1 MDQLLKELHRKFKL
15 FEESKEFD
23 PAEIEEFEKRKAAER
38 AHDERYQD
46 YLKSQQGDDSSNGS
60 SDVTKMS
67 ASELIKELHTALD
80 REGIDIPES
89 GGNPVEDIL
98 AAIQTYKKSI
108 DLPTDADALVSLLR
122 LKPPRTPQSPPIFTD
137 ANRPPIGIN
146 PNADNKPT
154 TPDPTDMGGASEL
167 GGAPEPEISKTFTPY
182 GDTFGRYAKTG
193 VNAASKFAGQ
203 VGDELSNAYT
213 NVSNAVSGFANGAS
227 RGYRTDTK
235 ESVVYPRLSESAE
248 MSRLVSRLTRLD
260 ETTELNEAKFPP
272 AVEQFLDKYGGI
284 VGRKTDK
291 ELADIIGRVASLEKT
306 DGTKIATEW
315 RRYNATEYHNPVN
328 DTYLSAR
335 DLVKQL
341 KKDGAELERNFGV
354 SSGTQVTGKTTTGN
368 LENFTKN
375 ADGSWTDL
383 AGAKIAR
390 GSQEAIALEK
400 EAQRRLTSANPST
413 TSPTSTNPSPTSTP
427 KPPTGPTAS
436 NPTTNILKPNS
447 LPANLS
453 WAAKSKRFLK
463 YSAALAALG
472 LVFDNGDLIMS
483 GIKQVADYVRG
494 SDTPDAKPDATP
506 GTAGDTAATDAKNS
520 EEIKKLVKEIQ
531 DLQQKHGK
539 DSDPAWS
546 KAVDR
551 ANAVFKRLGIPP
563 FDNSI
568 PKPKVTPTPRPVATT
583 PKPAAT
589 EPASAVP
596 LQSVVPQDMVQP
608 VDLQQDYQQQQPA
621 YQRNSN
627 TFIPIPIPLGGFGGG
642 RGNGGGRGPQNGRG
656 YPGAGGQLRGGV
668 GTPGG
673 GNRGGGNRGGR

>member
-1 MDQLLKELHRKFKL
+1 MDQLLKKLHTQFKL
-15 FEESKEFD
+15 LEDLTDLSPEEKKEF
-23 PAEIEEFEKRKAAER
+23 AERLAAER
-38 AHDERYQD
+38 ENE
-46 YLKSQQGDDSSNGS
+46 LKFQEYKNAQQGDDSSDSGS
-60 SDVTKMS
+60 DITKMS

-80 REGIDIPES
+80 REGIKIPDS

-108 DLPTDADALVSLLR
+108 DLPTDADALVSLLQ
-122 LKPPRTPQSPPIFTD
+122 LKPPRIRQSPPLFTD
-137 ANRPPIGIN
+137 ANRPPEFK
-146 PNADNKPT
+146 PNADNKPI
-154 TPDPTDMGGASEL
+154 TPDPTDMGGASEF

-182 GDTFGRYAKTG
+182 GDKLGQYTRTG
-193 VNAASKFAGQ
+193 VDAVSKFAGQ
-203 VGDELSNAYT
+203 AADEISNAYT
-213 NVSNAVSGFANGAS
+213 NTTNALSGVANGFK
-227 RGYRTDTK
+227 RGYTSTSTK
-235 ESVVYPRLSESAE
+235 ESVVYPRLSESDE

-260 ETTELNEAKFPP
+260 ETNEINEAKWPP

-291 ELADIIGRVASLEKT
+291 ELADIIGRVAFLEKT
-306 DGTKIATEW
+306 DGTKIATGW

-341 KKDGAELERNFGV
+341 KKDGVELERNFGV
-354 SSGTQVTGKTTTGN
+354 STGTQITGKNTIGN

-375 ADGSWTDL
+375 ADGTWTDL

-413 TSPTSTNPSPTSTP
+413 TSPTNTSPSTTNIP
-427 KPPTGPTAS
+427 KPPTGPTAT
-436 NPTTNILKPNS
+436 NPAANILKPNS

-483 GIKQVADYVRG
+483 GVKQVANYIRG
-494 SDTPDAKPDATP
+494 SDTPDPTSGTAP
-506 GTAGDTAATDAKNS
+506 GTSSDTAAADAKNS
-520 EEIKKLVKEIQ
+520 EEIEKLVKEIQ
-531 DLQQKHGK
+531 KLQASHGK

-546 KAVDR
+546 KAVER

-568 PKPKVTPTPRPVATT
+568 PKPKPVAPAPRPVAS
-583 PKPAAT
+583 PAPVAA
-589 EPASAVP
+589 ASAVP
-596 LQSVVPQDMVQP
+596 PESVVPQDMVQP
-608 VDLQQDYQQQQPA
+608 VDLQQNYQQQPVN
-621 YQRNSN
+621 QRNSN

-656 YPGAGGQLRGGV
+656 YPGAGGQIRGGV

-673 GNRGGGNRGGR
+673 GRR

>member
-15 FEESKEFD
+15 FEESKEFFE
-23 PAEIEEFEKRKAAER
+23 PAEIAEFEKRKAEQI
-38 AHDERYQD
+38 AHDERYQQ
-46 YLKSQQGDDSSNGS
+46 YLKSQQGDDSDNAGG
-60 SDVTKMS
+60 DITKMS
-67 ASELIKELHTALD
+67 ASELVKELNTALD
-80 REGIDIPES
+80 REGINRPES
-89 GGNPVEDIL
+89 GGNPVEDII
-98 AAIQTYKKSI
+98 AAIQIYKKSI
-108 DLPTDADALVSLLR
+108 DLPTDADALVSLLG
-122 LKPPRTPQSPPIFTD
+122 LKPPTRTPQSPPFFTD

-154 TPDPTDMGGASEL
+154 TPDPTDMGGASEF
-167 GGAPEPEISKTFTPY
+167 GGAPEPEISKTFTPF
-182 GDTFGRYAKTG
+182 GDTLGGYAKTG
-193 VNAASKFAGQ
+193 VDAVSKFAGQ
-203 VGDELSNAYT
+203 AADEISNAYT
-213 NVSNAVSGFANGAS
+213 NTTNALSGVANGFKRS
-227 RGYRTDTK
+227 YNRTDTK
-235 ESVVYPRLSESAE
+235 ESVVYPRLSESDE

-260 ETTELNEAKFPP
+260 EAAELNEAKWPP

-291 ELADIIGRVASLEKT
+291 ELADIIGRVAFLEKT
-306 DGTKIATEW
+306 DGTKIATGW

-354 SSGTQVTGKTTTGN
+354 STGTQITGKNTTGN

-383 AGAKIAR
+383 AGTNIAR

-413 TSPTSTNPSPTSTP
+413 TSPTNTNPSTTSTP
-427 KPPTGPTAS
+427 KPPTGPTAT
-436 NPTTNILKPNS
+436 NPAANILKPNS

-483 GIKQVADYVRG
+483 GVKKVTDYFRG
-494 SDTPDAKPDATP
+494 SETPDAKPGATP
-506 GTAGDTAATDAKNS
+506 GTSSDTAAADAKNS
-520 EEIKKLVKEIQ
+520 EEIKALVKKIQ
-531 DLQQKHGK
+531 ELQTSHGK

-546 KAVDR
+546 KAVER

-568 PKPKVTPTPRPVATT
+568 PKPKVTPRPVATT
-583 PKPAAT
+583 PKPAAP

-596 LQSVVPQDMVQP
+596 LQSVVPSDMVQP
-608 VDLQQDYQQQQPA
+608 VDLQQNYQQTPA
-621 YQRNSN
+621 YQQNSN
-627 TFIPIPIPLGGFGGG
+627 TFIPFPIPLGGFGGG

-673 GNRGGGNRGGR
+673 GNRGGRR

>member
-15 FEESKEFD
+15 FEESKEFFD
-23 PAEIEEFEKRKAAER
+23 PAEIAEFEKRKAEQI
-38 AHDERYQD
+38 AHDERYQQ
-46 YLKSQQGDDSSNGS
+46 YLKSQQGDDSDNAGG
-60 SDVTKMS
+60 DITKMS
-67 ASELIKELHTALD
+67 ASELVKELNTALD
-80 REGIDIPES
+80 REGINRPES
-89 GGNPVEDIL
+89 GGNPVEDII
-98 AAIQTYKKSI
+98 AAIQIYKKSI
-108 DLPTDADALVSLLR
+108 DLPTDADALVSLLG
-122 LKPPRTPQSPPIFTD
+122 LKPPRS
-137 ANRPPIGIN
+137 PIGIVPTQ
-146 PNADNKPT
+146 PNNREPKQDAYPNVNPT
-154 TPDPTDMGGASEL
+154 TPDPTDMGGASEF

-182 GDTFGRYAKTG
+182 GETFGQYAKTG
-193 VNAASKFAGQ
+193 VNAVKNLAGNAA
-203 VGDELSNAYT
+203 DEISNAYT
-213 NVSNAVSGFANGAS
+213 NVSNAFSGIGNGFS
-227 RGYRTDTK
+227 RAYNKTDTK
-235 ESVVYPRLSESAE
+235 ESVVYPRLSESDE
-248 MSRLVSRLTRLD
+248 MARLVSRLTRLD
-260 ETTELNEAKFPP
+260 ETTELNEAKWPP

-291 ELADIIGRVASLEKT
+291 ELADIIGRVAFLEKT
-306 DGTKIATEW
+306 DGTKIATGW

-354 SSGTQVTGKTTTGN
+354 STGTQITGKNTTGN

-383 AGAKIAR
+383 AGTKIAR

-413 TSPTSTNPSPTSTP
+413 TSPTNSNPSTTSTP
-427 KPPTGPTAS
+427 KPPTGPNPINTTA
-436 NPTTNILKPNS
+436 NILKPNS

-483 GIKQVADYVRG
+483 GVKKVADYFRG
-494 SDTPDAKPDATP
+494 SETPDAKPGATP
-506 GTAGDTAATDAKNS
+506 GTSSDTAAADAKNS
-520 EEIKKLVKEIQ
+520 EEIKALVQKIQ
-531 DLQQKHGK
+531 ALENDHGK

-546 KAVDR
+546 KAVER

-568 PKPKVTPTPRPVATT
+568 PKPKVTPRPVATT
-583 PKPAAT
+583 PKPAAP
-589 EPASAVP
+589 EPAVP

-608 VDLQQDYQQQQPA
+608 VDLQQNYQQTPA
-621 YQRNSN
+621 YQQNSN
-627 TFIPIPIPLGGFGGG
+627 TFIPFPIPLGGFGGG

-656 YPGAGGQLRGGV
+656 YPGAGGQIRGGV